1 MDIRKAVFSTLALAA
16 VLALWTAA
24 ASAADEKAPAP
35 AAKPQTKCPITGN
48 PIDKTLFVDAE
59 GFRIYLCCKGCVDK
73 VTADP
78 KAAIA
83 KIRANG
89 EEPAKVPPPQTK
101 CPIMGGK
108 INKSVYADVEGYR
121 IYACCPMC
129 LPKIKADPKAAVAKI
144 RANGEEPFKVPEE
157 AKPESK

>member
-1 MDIRKAVFSTLALAA
+1 MNVRIGVLSTLALAV
-16 VLALWTAA
+16 VLVLWATA

-59 GFRIYLCCKGCVDK
+59 GYRIYLCCKGCIDK

-78 KAAIA
+78 KAAIE
-83 KIRANG
+83 KIKANG

-108 INKSVYADVEGYR
+108 INKAIYVDAEGYR
-121 IYACCPMC
+121 IYACCAMC
-129 LPKIKADPKAAVAKI
+129 PPKIKADPKAAIAKI
-144 RANGEEPFKVPEE
+144 RANGEEPIKIPED
-157 AKPESK
+157 AKPETK

>member
-1 MDIRKAVFSTLALAA
+1 MVIRIAVVSALVLAA
-16 VLALWTAA
+16 AMMFWTTAA
-24 ASAADEKAPAP
+24 PAADEKAPAP

-48 PIDKTLFVDAE
+48 PIDKTLFVDAD

-78 KAAIA
+78 KAALA

-89 EEPAKVPPPQTK
+89 EEPAKVPPPQAK
-101 CPIMGGK
+101 CPIMGGN
-108 INKSVYADVEGYR
+108 INKTLYVDAEGYR

-129 LPKIKADPKAAVAKI
+129 LPKIKADPKAALAKI
-144 RANGEEPFKVPEE
+144 RTNGEEPIKVPEE
-157 AKPESK
+157 AKPEGK

>member
-1 MDIRKAVFSTLALAA
+1 MDIRKAITSMLILVAVFAF
-16 VLALWTAA
+16 WTAA
-24 ASAADEKAPAP
+24 SVADEKAPAP
-35 AAKPQTKCPITGN
+35 AAKAQTKCPIEGG
-48 PIDKTLFVDAE
+48 PIDKTLFVDVE
-59 GFRIYLCCKGCVDK
+59 GYRIYLCCNGCADK
-73 VTADP
+73 VKADP

-108 INKSVYADVEGYR
+108 INKSLFVDAEGCR

-129 LPKIKADPKAAVAKI
+129 LPKIKADPKAAIAKI
-144 RANGEEPFKVPEE
+144 RANGEEPIKIPEE
-157 AKPESK
+157 AKPDSK